1 MAASTQ
7 AEQRSP
13 DADNPVSSF
22 EVGIMTL
29 QGTWVGICIKFAM
42 YDHRTKL
49 THWPPQAYALLM
61 RSLAAYCNHL
71 GSNAFM
77 LRAKADPSLVESL
90 PAMHPYHTLLTEIPN
105 LTEDEIGRAG
115 QATVVERATYTV
127 TGTALELRAVF
138 GDGRTESI
146 ILHEYTALSL
156 FGYLQ
161 EYLEAADILT
171 GPAAGSA

>member
-1 MAASTQ
+1 MTENSERTSQ
-7 AEQRSP
+7 ES
-13 DADNPVSSF
+13 DNYVMSF
-22 EVGIMTL
+22 ETGIMARE
-29 QGTWVGICIKFAM
+29 GEWVGICIKFAT

-49 THWPPQAYALLM
+49 THWPPLAYALLM
-61 RSLAAYCNHL
+61 RSMADYCNHL

-115 QATVVERATYTV
+115 RATVVERATYTV

-146 ILHEYTALSL
+146 FLHEYTALSL

>member
-1 MAASTQ
+1 MTENSERTSQ
-7 AEQRSP
+7 ES
-13 DADNPVSSF
+13 DNYVTSF
-22 EVGIMTL
+22 ETGIMARK
-29 QGTWVGICIKFAM
+29 GEWVGICIKFAM

-49 THWPPQAYALLM
+49 THWPPKAYALLM
-61 RSLAAYCNHL
+61 RSLAGYCNHL

-77 LRAKADPSLVESL
+77 LRAKADPSLVENL
-90 PAMHPYHTLLTEIPN
+90 PARHPYHTLLTEVPK
-105 LTEDEIGRAG
+105 LTEDEVGRARRV
-115 QATVVERATYTV
+115 TVIERATYTV

-146 ILHEYTALSL
+146 FLHEYTALSL

>member
-1 MAASTQ
+1 MTENSERTSQ
-7 AEQRSP
+7 ES
-13 DADNPVSSF
+13 DNYVTSF
-22 EVGIMTL
+22 ETGIMARN
-29 QGTWVGICIKFAM
+29 GEWVGICIMFAM
-42 YDHRTKL
+42 YDRRTKL
-49 THWPPQAYALLM
+49 THWPPKAFALLM
-61 RSLAAYCNHL
+61 KSLAGYCNHL

-77 LRAKADPSLVESL
+77 LRAKADPSLVENL
-90 PAMHPYHTLLTEIPN
+90 PARHPYHTLLTEVPK
-105 LTEDEIGRAG
+105 LTEDEVGRAG
-115 QATVVERATYTV
+115 RATVIERATYTV